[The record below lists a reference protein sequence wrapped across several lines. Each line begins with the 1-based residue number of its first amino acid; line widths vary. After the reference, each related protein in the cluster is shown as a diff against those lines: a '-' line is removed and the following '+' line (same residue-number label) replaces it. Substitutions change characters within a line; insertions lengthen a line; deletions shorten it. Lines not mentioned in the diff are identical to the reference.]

1 MRVAVSFGEVRICL
15 ARRGGVNGIKRSNE
29 FRVECKSISLH
40 KRKRIMR
47 LGIDIY
53 ADYLE
58 PGPTIA

>member
-1 MRVAVSFGEVRICL
+1 MRVAVSFGEVRIRL
-15 ARRGGVNGIKRSNE
+15 ARGGGVDGIKRSNE
-29 FRVECKSISLH
+29 SRVERKSIGLH

-53 ADYLE
+53 ADNLE